1 MAVEVAAWN
10 VAKGLGIEERASKV
24 LEGIKRLDADVVIL
38 SEAFATDNS
47 TSPDFRSDVF
57 GRVMEFAGANGYQ
70 SIDAPAYQDANTDR
84 VGAPDGFEQYLMVLG
99 RNDPMI
105 RSARTLRLG
114 TRNAFSMQVADPKAH
129 KELHIVGAHFDDRSE
144 SLRQYMAASL
154 LEKVDLTRPLV
165 LAGDLNAMHRGTIS
179 ARLVRSKVAEMVAKR
194 LPSER
199 AKWLGQRLVEMG
211 DGGTMDLLADG
222 GLTDADAK
230 HHRTFTFSHVR
241 LGQLDHIMT
250 ANVTAD
256 QFKVHK
262 LSGSDH
268 RAVSAR
274 IRF

>member
-1 MAVEVAAWN
+1 
-10 VAKGLGIEERASKV
+10 
-24 LEGIKRLDADVVIL
+24 
-38 SEAFATDNS
+38 
-47 TSPDFRSDVF
+47 
-57 GRVMEFAGANGYQ
+57 
-70 SIDAPAYQDANTDR
+70 
-84 VGAPDGFEQYLMVLG
+84 
-99 RNDPMI
+99 
-105 RSARTLRLG
+105 
-114 TRNAFSMQVADPKAH
+114 
-129 KELHIVGAHFDDRSE
+129 
-144 SLRQYMAASL
+144 
-154 LEKVDLTRPLV
+154 
-165 LAGDLNAMHRGTIS
+165 
-179 ARLVRSKVAEMVAKR
+179 
-194 LPSER
+194 
-199 AKWLGQRLVEMG
+199 MG